1 MQNRKDLLQ
10 AHRLMAQRTSLA
22 LICGEPDSPNQPL
35 RRLNIAAISSVLTGV
50 IVAGVFGVLGLLAP
64 GTVSGLT
71 RPDTLVVDRDTAT
84 PYVPCENGKLCP
96 ALNYASALLTL
107 DSPSVNKVDVSQ
119 ASLSRYEIGPP
130 IGIAGLPQDLPTPGN
145 LIKGPWSVCT
155 ANDMSTLVG
164 GRSVGGA
171 ALGRSDAVL
180 VTSAEGGDWVVWNGE
195 RLVIQQRVMQTL
207 FDTADLA
214 SVPVPWLEALPQGP
228 DFAAPRI
235 QGQGEPVTGPFGTQA
250 LAGQVY
256 FERGGGG
263 TATQSFVLGTDGRLA
278 TVSATQAQLLERE
291 PAAPGPQEIS
301 PAMAT
306 SDLSGTAVPDN
317 GLPAEVPPLAAVS
330 SPLCVVYGAGLSR
343 QITGGGVVPGGARP
357 SDANDGVDQVW
368 LPPDHGAL
376 VGAAPS
382 VNQPSAVTAWFLVTG
397 ATRYA
402 LSSST
407 VAQVLGYHLSTSGT
421 VLPASV
427 LELLPQGPV
436 MDPAA
441 ATVTALGG

>member
-10 AHRLMAQRTSLA
+10 AHRLMTRRASLA

-35 RRLNIAAISSVLTGV
+35 RRLNIAAISSALAGV

-64 GTVSGLT
+64 GPVSGLT
-71 RPDTLVVDRDTAT
+71 RPDTLVIDKDTAT

-96 ALNYASALLTL
+96 ALNYASALLAL
-107 DSPSVNKVDVSQ
+107 DSQSVNKVDTSQ

-130 IGIAGLPQDLPTPGN
+130 IGIAGLPQDLPTPGD
-145 LIKGPWSVCT
+145 LIKGPWSVCA
-155 ANDMSTLVG
+155 ANDVSTLVG

-171 ALGRSDAVL
+171 ALHPSDAVL
-180 VTSAEGGDWVVWNGE
+180 VTTAEGQDWVVWNGE
-195 RLVIQQRVMQTL
+195 RLLIQQRVMQTL
-207 FDTADLA
+207 FDAVNLA
-214 SVPVPWLEALPQGP
+214 SVPVPWLDALPQGP

-235 QGQGEPVTGPFGTQA
+235 QGQGQPVTGPFGRLA
-250 LAGQVY
+250 LVGQVY

-263 TATQSFVLGTDGRLA
+263 VAMQSFVLEADGRLA

-291 PAAPGPQEIS
+291 PGEPGPQEIS

-306 SDLSGTAVPDN
+306 SDQAGTAVPDN
-317 GLPAEVPPLAAVS
+317 GLPAKVPRLAAVS
-330 SPLCVVYGAGLSR
+330 SPLCVVYGPGLSR
-343 QITGGGVVPGGARP
+343 QITGGGVIPAGALP
-357 SDANDGVDQVW
+357 ADANDGIDQMW
-368 LPPDHGAL
+368 LPPGHGAL

-382 VNQPSAVTAWFLVTG
+382 VNQQSAVTAWFLVTG
-397 ATRYA
+397 ETRYA
-402 LSSST
+402 LSSSA
-407 VAQVLGYHLSTSGT
+407 VAQVLGYHLGSSGT